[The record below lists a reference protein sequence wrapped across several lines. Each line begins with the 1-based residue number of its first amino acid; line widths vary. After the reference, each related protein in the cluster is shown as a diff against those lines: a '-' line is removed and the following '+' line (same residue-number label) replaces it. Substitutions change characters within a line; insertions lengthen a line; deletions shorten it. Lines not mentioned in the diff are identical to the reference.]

1 MNKYITIIITIVL
14 ACLSA
19 CKQTGNNHLF
29 DGSSMGNWQA
39 LGNATLKDS
48 VLVVEGLNS
57 KLVLNSG
64 NYRDFNLNVK
74 LRTVNNGKGYIT
86 FHSDGQNKGYNVA
99 INNDLDDQVWWR
111 MTGSLVSVRNLT
123 KSLVKDDEWFDMNI
137 RVEGQAISVLINGEP
152 VVEYIEPEKPF
163 RKSPNDKCIL
173 SEGTFEILSRGEGSI
188 EIKDIYV
195 ESINRE
201 DINIPAQLAMAREE
215 MTDPIIAL
223 HQDDFPVLDFHVHLK
238 GGLTTEVAA
247 KQSRRLGINYAI
259 APNCGIGFPITN
271 DKEISEFLGTMRSQ
285 PFILAMQAEGREW
298 ITTFSQSARDEFDFV
313 FTDALTYTDHKG
325 RRTRLW
331 EIDNSWI
338 DNEQKYMDLIVQKI
352 CDVLEEPVDIYVNP
366 CYLPDKMSDRYDE
379 FWTEERMDKFIIALV
394 KSGKALEINELYNI
408 PNKAIIMKA
417 KQAGVKFTFGSNN
430 VTPDVS
436 KLEYSIRMKQECGL
450 IQSDMYKPKVKL

>member
-1 MNKYITIIITIVL
+1 MAKYISILIGIL
-14 ACLSA
+14 LCFSA
-19 CKQTGNNHLF
+19 CKHNEDNHLF
-29 DGSSMGNWQA
+29 DGKSLDKWKIS
-39 LGNATLKDS
+39 GNAMLKDS
-48 VLVVEGLNS
+48 ILIISGPNS
-57 KLVLNSG
+57 KLTLDNG
-64 NYRDFNLNVK
+64 NYRDFDMKMK
-74 LRTVNNGKGYIT
+74 LRTVKGKGYVN

-99 INNDLDDQVWWR
+99 INNDLEDEVWWR

-123 KSLVKDDEWFDMNI
+123 KSLVKDAEWFDMNI

-152 VVEYIEPEKPF
+152 VVEYIEPEKPL
-163 RKSPNDKCIL
+163 RKPPYDKCML
-173 SEGTFEILSRGEGSI
+173 SEGIFEILSRGEGSI

-195 ESINRE
+195 EPLNRQ
-201 DINIPAQLAMAREE
+201 DINIPAQLALARDE

-238 GGLTTEVAA
+238 GGLTSEAAA

-271 DKEISEFLGTMRSQ
+271 DQEIYGFLDTMRSQ

-298 ITTFSQSARDEFDFV
+298 VTTFSQKARDEFDFV
-313 FTDALTYTDHKG
+313 FTDALTFTDHRG

-331 EIDNSWI
+331 EVNDSWI
-338 DNEQKYMDLIVQKI
+338 DNEQEYMDLIVSKI
-352 CDVLEEPVDIYVNP
+352 CDVLQEPVDVYVNP

-379 FWTEERMDKFIIALV
+379 FWTEERMNLFIDTLA
-394 KSGKALEINELYNI
+394 KSGKSLEINELYNI

-417 KQAGVKFTFGSNN
+417 KKAGVKFTFGSNN

-436 KLEYSIRMKQECGL
+436 KLEYSLKMKQECGL
-450 IQSDMYKPKVKL
+450 TQSDMYKPKIKL

>member
-1 MNKYITIIITIVL
+1 MGVL
-14 ACLSA
+14 VYLCS
-19 CKQTGNNHLF
+19 CKHTENNHLF
-29 DGSSMGNWQA
+29 DGKSMADWQA
-39 LGNATLKDS
+39 SGEAEVINSTL
-48 VLVVEGLNS
+48 VLQGQNS
-57 KLVLNSG
+57 KVILTDG
-64 NYRDFNLNVK
+64 NYTDFDLKIK
-74 LRTVNNGKGYIT
+74 LRTVNKGKGYIN
-86 FHSDGQNKGYNVA
+86 FHTDGKNKGYNVA
-99 INNDLDDQVWWR
+99 INNDLDDNVWWR

-123 KSLVKDDEWFDMNI
+123 KSLVKDGEWFDMNI
-137 RVEGQAISVLINGEP
+137 RVEGQAISVFINGKP

-163 RKSPNDKCIL
+163 RKSPYDKCVL

-195 ESINRE
+195 EPINRE
-201 DINIPAQLAMAREE
+201 DINIPAQLALARDE
-215 MTDPIIAL
+215 MNDPIIAL

-238 GGLTTEVAA
+238 GGLTSEVAA

-259 APNCGIGFPITN
+259 APNCGVGFTITN
-271 DKEISEFLGTMRSQ
+271 DEEIYQFLDTMRSQ

-298 ITTFSQSARDEFDFV
+298 ITTFSQKARDEFDFV
-313 FTDALTYTDHKG
+313 FTDALTYTDYKG

-338 DNEQKYMDLIVQKI
+338 EDEQKYMDLIVQKI
-352 CDVLEEPVDIYVNP
+352 CDVLEEPVDVYVNP

-379 FWTEERMDKFIIALV
+379 FWTEQRMDKFIDALV

-417 KQAGVKFTFGSNN
+417 KEAGVKFTFGSNN

-436 KLEYSIRMKQECGL
+436 RLEYSIRMKQECGL
-450 IQSDMYKPKVKL
+450 TQSDMYKPKIKL